1 MTTMFTENYKEIAM
15 LKRSIEG
22 LKSYITE
29 IEKSKRYSEKTKAH
43 KLETAKQSLAHE
55 EKELAKALAK

>member
-15 LKRSIEG
+15 LKRSIKG
-22 LKSYITE
+22 LETYIAE
-29 IEKSKRYSEKTKAH
+29 IEKSKRYSEKTKAR